1 MTTETTGNEVV
12 DAQFGETETATDQ
25 IDVALADKQTSEA
38 AADDTTE
45 QPQEDVDF
53 SKKFAALSRKEK
65 DLRSRETDY
74 DTKMAELQAR
84 LDELESSKTV
94 EPEPAPE
101 LPLEYR
107 IKKDPLG
114 TLAELG
120 LDYEALTNL
129 ALNDGKLS
137 NDMQMK
143 LMREEMEGDYRKKF
157 EDLETR
163 LNEKE
168 KAEEE
173 SRYDKVINDF
183 KSEIETVVNSDSEAY
198 ELIQANNATDLVYDV
213 IESHYNENNRVLDV
227 KEAAEAVESYLEEE
241 ARKLLKLKKL
251 TKSEEV
257 EEVAVKPNTQ
267 SSPTLTND
275 HSAMSQNQTDKK
287 LSSEESVYNAA
298 KMLKWDS

>member
-198 ELIQANNATDLVYDV
+198 ELIQANDATDLVYDV